1 MAISSGGVASSSRF
15 NLLVL
20 SLLVALGP
28 MTVDLYLPAFPALQE
43 DLGASTVAVQLTLT
57 ATTIGLALGQLAMGP
72 WSDVVGRR
80 RPLLI
85 ATAVHVLASI
95 GVALAPSIEW
105 VLMLRVLQGAGAAGG
120 AVVTMAIVRDLYAG
134 RSFVHALARLALVT
148 GTAPVIAP
156 VVGSQLL
163 RWVDW
168 RGIFVCVAAY
178 GALVLILAIMVL
190 RETLPA
196 KHRGAGDIRTVLQ
209 RYRAVLT
216 DRAFVGVAFIG
227 GMIVSGVFAYM
238 TSSSFLLQQVYGLD
252 TNGYSLVFAFNAI
265 AFVAGTQI
273 TARLSGRFAPQT
285 ILGVTLPTLAIAGVS
300 VAGTGRLNLGLV
312 ALVLCTVVFHL
323 AAGASGP
330 CLGMIGMAPHAARAG
345 TAAALLGAVN
355 FGLGGILS
363 PVVGVLGVQ
372 SAEPVGL
379 VMGAVGI
386 MAIFLFVV
394 LVRPAQVVAG
404 TANPG

>member
-1 MAISSGGVASSSRF
+1 MALSSAGAASSPRL

-28 MTVDLYLPAFPALQE
+28 MTVDLYLPTFPALQR
-43 DLGASTVAVQLTLT
+43 DLSASTVAVQLTLT
-57 ATTIGLALGQLAMGP
+57 ATTLGLALGQLAMGP
-72 WSDVVGRR
+72 WSDVIGRR
-80 RPLLI
+80 WPLLI

-95 GVALAPSIEW
+95 GVALAPSIGW
-105 VLMLRVLQGAGAAGG
+105 VLVLRVLQGAGAAGG
-120 AVVTMAIVRDLYAG
+120 AVVTMAIVRDLYTG
-134 RSFVHALARLALVT
+134 RSFMHALARLALVT
-148 GTAPVIAP
+148 GIAPVIAP
-156 VVGSQLL
+156 AVGSQLL

-178 GALVLILAIMVL
+178 GASILILAILVL
-190 RETLPA
+190 RETLSTER
-196 KHRGAGDIRTVLQ
+196 RGAGDVRTVLL
-209 RYRAVLT
+209 RYSTVLT

-252 TNGYSLVFAFNAI
+252 ANGYSLVFAFNAI

-273 TARLSGRFAPQT
+273 TARVAGRFSPRT
-285 ILGVTLPTLAIAGVS
+285 ILGVTLPTLAIAGLS
-300 VAGTGRLNLGLV
+300 VAGTSRLGLGLV
-312 ALVLCTVVFHL
+312 ALVICTVVFHL

-330 CLGMIGMAPHAARAG
+330 CLSMIGMAPHAARAG

-363 PVVGVLGVQ
+363 PVVGVLGVR

-386 MAIFLFVV
+386 TAVFLFAV
-394 LVRPAQVVAG
+394 LVRPTHVEAD
-404 TANPG
+404 TANS